1 MEYTKSFLLTIA
13 AGLTFS
19 SAVADDVKLT
29 STQITSMIAKKDY
42 SWVSV
47 HDPSIV
53 YNSAD
58 KLYYIIGSHRG
69 LAQTKD
75 LVNITGLDNANIYN
89 TGYENAFKS
98 CSTHKVQVKRNGKIL
113 TETLP
118 SYNAGA
124 FCATYAGITVGD
136 RAPMSEANWI
146 SGDQWAPDMVY
157 NPNMKKWCM
166 YLSLNGDYWASVIV
180 MLTADSPKGPFT
192 YQAPIVFGGF
202 NGQTYSGK
210 SVSYKNTDLE
220 LVLGTQSALPS
231 RYNTTAWG
239 SYWPNC
245 IDPCVFFDDNGEL
258 WMAYGSWSGGIFMLK
273 LDKETGLRDYT
284 TTYTL
289 QQSGKV
295 YISDPYFGKLI
306 AGGAY
311 VSGEGPYIQKIGNY
325 YYLFMSYGFYS
336 PDGGYEMRIFRS
348 KNPNGPFVDG
358 NGNQATY
365 TSYMMNYGPKATTN
379 RGMKIIG
386 AMNNWGNMTV
396 GECAEGHN
404 SAIVDEKGDAFVVYH
419 TKFNDG
425 TAGHQVRI
433 RQLFQNEKGWLVA
446 SPFRYTGKQTTQA
459 KIDAAQMFTAK
470 EIAGTYQLLLHPY
483 KMDYTNMQESTP
495 VTVTLTEDGR
505 ITGSKTGTWKYSSTD
520 KSYVTITIGGVTYY
534 GVTIEQNV
542 DGQSDMPALCF
553 TAVSNN
559 GVPVWL
565 YKHQPKAAVAAG
577 YNEVKTFMANT
588 KTISSDAPQPWNVTT
603 TYTVTKF
610 GTKDPDKA
618 LSESGVFTPTEDG
631 HRITVNATIATDG
644 YYATYGPRT
653 LYTATPDAAGIYYP
667 VSTSKNTTSAWW
679 TNFSTE
685 DYIIKL
691 GETKQFQ
698 FYNYTSM
705 ANNWNNWCLYGANT
719 THGTANYS
727 EYFGIRCDNWD
738 NTTASNTGCTCNYD
752 WNTFKSD
759 MNGSLVKMEV
769 KYDANGVFT
778 MDATITTKAG
788 KTYNYSYTKTIS
800 TKPETITLFFVN
812 EASYIDG
819 TDIPTGVNTVTTTSE
834 KKIDN
839 TIYNLSGQKVN
850 DSYKGIVIKNGKK
863 YVMGL

>member
-1 MEYTKSFLLTIA
+1 MEYTKSFLLTLA

-19 SAVADDVKLT
+19 SVMADDVKLT
-29 STQITSMIAKKDY
+29 STQIASMTATKNY

-53 YNSAD
+53 YNSTD

-98 CSTHKVQVKRNGKIL
+98 CPTHKVQVKRNGETL

-118 SYNAGA
+118 SYDAGA

-136 RAPMSEANWI
+136 RAPVTEANWI

-192 YQAPIVFGGF
+192 YQGPIVFGGF

-210 SVSYKNTDLE
+210 SVSYKDTDLE
-220 LVLGTQSALPS
+220 LVLGTLSALPS
-231 RYNTTAWG
+231 RYNTTTWG

-284 TTYTL
+284 TTYT
-289 QQSGKV
+289 QQKNGNV
-295 YISDPYFGKLI
+295 YTSDPYFGKLI

-358 NGNQATY
+358 SGNQATY

-404 SAIVDEKGDAFVVYH
+404 SAIVDEEGDAFVVYH

-425 TAGHQVRI
+425 TAGHQVRV

-470 EIAGTYQLLLHPY
+470 EIAGTYQLMLHPY
-483 KMDYTNMQESTP
+483 KMDYTKMQESTP
-495 VTVTLTEDGR
+495 VTVTLTEDGK

-520 KSYVTITIGGVTYY
+520 KSYITITVGGVTYY
-534 GVTIEQNV
+534 GVTLEQNV
-542 DGQSDMPALCF
+542 DGQSNMPALCF
-553 TAVSNN
+553 TAVSNS

-565 YKHQPKAAVAAG
+565 YKHQPMAAVAAG
-577 YNEVKTFMANT
+577 YNEVKTFLT
-588 KTISSDAPQPWNVTT
+588 SSKTISSDAPQPWNVTT
-603 TYTVTKF
+603 TYTATMF
-610 GTKDPDKA
+610 GTKDPDNA

-631 HRITVNATIATDG
+631 HRITVYANIAADG
-644 YYATYGPRT
+644 YYASYGPRT
-653 LYTATPDAAGIYYP
+653 VYTATADAADIYYP
-667 VSTSKNTTSAWW
+667 VSTSKNTTATWW

-685 DYIIKL
+685 DYTIKQ

-719 THGTANYS
+719 THGTTNYS

-738 NTTASNTGCTCNYD
+738 NTTASNTGCTSNFD

-800 TKPETITLFFVN
+800 DKPATITLFFVN
-812 EASYIDG
+812 EGSYIDG
-819 TDIPTGVNTVTTTSE
+819 TDIPTGVERVAATSDN
-834 KKIDN
+834 KNDN

-850 DSYKGIVIKNGKK
+850 ASYKGIVIKNGKK

>member
-1 MEYTKSFLLTIA
+1 MEYTKSLLLTIA

-19 SAVADDVKLT
+19 SVVADNTKLT
-29 STQITSMIAKKDY
+29 AAQITSMTGKKNY
-42 SWVSV
+42 AWVSV

-53 YNSAD
+53 YNSTD

-75 LVNITGLDNANIYN
+75 LVNITGLDNSNIYN

-98 CSTHKVQVKRNGKIL
+98 CPTHKVQVTRDGEIL

-124 FCATYAGITVGD
+124 FCATYAGITVGE
-136 RAPMSEANWI
+136 RTPVSESEWI
-146 SGDQWAPDMVY
+146 AGNQWAPDIVY

-166 YLSLNGDYWASVIV
+166 YLSLNGDNWASVIV
-180 MLTADSPKGPFT
+180 MLTADSPTGPFT

-210 SVSYKNTDLE
+210 SVSYKDTDLQ
-220 LVLGTQSALPS
+220 LVLGTQSSLPA
-231 RYNTTAWG
+231 RYNTTKWG

-258 WMAYGSWSGGIFMLK
+258 WMAYGSWSGGVFMLK
-273 LDKETGLRDYT
+273 LDKETGLRDYN
-284 TTYTL
+284 TTYAL
-289 QQSGKV
+289 LKSGNV
-295 YISDPYFGKLI
+295 YTSDPYFGKLI

-311 VSGEGPYIQKIGNY
+311 VSGEGPYIQKIGDY

-358 NGNQATY
+358 TGNQATY
-365 TSYMMNYGPKATTN
+365 TSYMLNYGPKAATN

-386 AMNNWGNMTV
+386 AMNEWGNMTV

-404 SAIVDEKGDAFVVYH
+404 SAIVDEEGDAFVVYH

-425 TAGHQVRI
+425 TAGHQVRV
-433 RQLFQNEKGWLVA
+433 RQLFLNEKGWLVA

-459 KIDAAQMFTAK
+459 QINTTQMFTAK

-483 KMDYTNMQESTP
+483 KMDYTKMQESTP
-495 VTVTLTEDGR
+495 VTVTLSEDGK
-505 ITGSKTGTWKYSSTD
+505 ITGSKTGTWKYSSAD
-520 KSYVTITIGGVTYY
+520 KSYITITVGGATYY
-534 GVTIEQNV
+534 GVAINQNV
-542 DGQSDMPALCF
+542 DGQINMPALCL
-553 TAVSNN
+553 TAVSNS

-565 YKHQPKAAVAAG
+565 YKHQPMAAVAAG
-577 YNEVKTFMANT
+577 YNEVKTFLTNTT

-603 TYTVTKF
+603 TYTTTNF
-610 GTKDPDKA
+610 NTNEPDNA
-618 LSESGVFTPTEDG
+618 LSESGVFTPTDDG
-631 HRITVNATIATDG
+631 HKITI
-644 YYATYGPRT
+644 YANIEAEGFYAVYGPRT
-653 LYTATPDAAGIYYP
+653 LSTTKADAAGIYYP
-667 VSTSKNTTSAWW
+667 VSTNKNTTSGWW
-679 TNFSTE
+679 QNFSTE
-685 DYIIKL
+685 DYTIKL

-705 ANNWNNWCLYGANT
+705 DNNWNNWCLYGANA
-719 THGTANYS
+719 THGANNYS

-738 NTTASNTGCTCNYD
+738 NTTASNTGCTSNYD

-759 MNGSLVKMEV
+759 MNGSLVKMSV

-788 KTYNYSYTKTIS
+788 KSYNYSYTKTIS
-800 TKPETITLFFVN
+800 TKPETITMFFVN
-812 EASYIDG
+812 EGSYIDG
-819 TDIPTGVNTVTTTSE
+819 TDIPTGVKTPTATADRKN
-834 KKIDN
+834 DN

-850 DSYKGIVIKNGKK
+850 TAYKGIVIKNGKK
-863 YVMGL
+863 YILH